1 MKNPFLG
8 GASVTAA
15 VANLDESYAQGDIG
29 KKEYSNAIK
38 NINNSF
44 GTKYKPASKK

>member
-8 GASVTAA
+8 GASVGMA
-15 VANLDESYAQGDIG
+15 VANLDESYAQGDISR
-29 KKEYSNAIK
+29 KEYTNAIK

-44 GTKYKPASKK
+44 GTKYKPTKR

>member
-15 VANLDESYAQGDIG
+15 VANLDESYAQGDISR
-29 KKEYSNAIK
+29 KEYTGAIK

-44 GTKYKPASKK
+44 GTKYKANKR